1 MTEER
6 VGRNDVLLVIVA
18 SLAFATSGPLGKIAT
33 SIPAVTVA
41 AVRTGLAAL
50 AVGLLAPRALVTS
63 LRALSN
69 RHRVAVVLAG
79 GLLAAHFVLF
89 LGGLGATSLP
99 AAVALVSLE
108 PLAVVVAAFLAF
120 GLRPTRLEIVG
131 IVLATAGALVVASG
145 AGAGEH
151 RLAGD
156 LMVLGAVVL
165 YGIYVAAARGLR
177 DAMPALPYAAVVYA
191 SSTVLLLPLS
201 LAVGLQATPTP
212 PTTGAFLSVLGLA
225 LIPTLVGH
233 SLVQS
238 AARHAPPALVALVSP
253 GETVGSLAIGAIAMG
268 ALPSPR
274 EGAGAALVLLGA
286 TIAVLSRRPR

>member
-1 MTEER
+1 MAEER
-6 VGRNDVLLVIVA
+6 ASRNDVLLVIVA

-41 AVRTGLAAL
+41 AARTGLAAVVLGL
-50 AVGLLAPRALVTS
+50 ATPRVLVTSVRGLAPR
-63 LRALSN
+63 
-69 RHRVAVVLAG
+69 HRLAVVLAG
-79 GLLAAHFVLF
+79 GLLAAHFALF

-120 GLRPTRLEIVG
+120 GLRPTRLEVVG
-131 IVLATAGALVVASG
+131 ILLATAGAVVVASG

-191 SSTVLLLPLS
+191 SSTVLLLPFA
-201 LAVGLQATPTP
+201 LAAGLHATATP
-212 PTTGAFLSVLGLA
+212 PTNGAFLAVLGMA
-225 LIPTLVGH
+225 LIPTLIGH
-233 SLVQS
+233 SLVQT

-253 GETVGSLAIGAIAMG
+253 GETVGSLALGAVAMG
-268 ALPSPR
+268 AMPSPR
-274 EGAGAALVLLGA
+274 EGLGAALVLLGA
-286 TIAVLSRRPR
+286 TLAVLSRRPR